1 MMVKLSTSDNIDAK
15 IRDLRASWE
24 GAQEPETCPKCGL
37 PMQYSQD
44 ANRKGTWTCGNCG
57 KQIAEGLDTLATMPI
72 GRKIGK
78 YFLHGLV
85 YSLLSIVLSFMW
97 SVVAVFLVLT
107 GFLIGI
113 AIALFLLVL
122 IAGAVNTFVSQLI
135 WKFSMN
141 DSIVGIFTH
150 GAVLGIIFILIGLVT
165 IIPIILIIG
174 NPFYMILLEIAM
186 CFVRG
191 FIGEKVAEHW
201 RE

>member
-1 MMVKLSTSDNIDAK
+1 MSM
-15 IRDLRASWE
+15 
-24 GAQEPETCPKCGL
+24 
-37 PMQYSQD
+37 
-44 ANRKGTWTCGNCG
+44 G
-57 KQIAEGLDTLATMPI
+57 KKI
-72 GRKIGK
+72 GR

-97 SVVAVFLVLT
+97 GFVAVFLILT
-107 GFLIGI
+107 GFFIGL

-122 IAGAVNTFVSQLI
+122 IAGAVNTFVSELV

-150 GAVLGIIFILIGLVT
+150 GAALGIIFVLISLVT
-165 IIPIILIIG
+165 IIPIMLIVG
-174 NPFYMILLEIAM
+174 NPFYLILLEIGM

-201 RE
+201 TE

>member
-1 MMVKLSTSDNIDAK
+1 
-15 IRDLRASWE
+15 
-24 GAQEPETCPKCGL
+24 
-37 PMQYSQD
+37 
-44 ANRKGTWTCGNCG
+44 
-57 KQIAEGLDTLATMPI
+57 MPI

>member
-1 MMVKLSTSDNIDAK
+1 MSM
-15 IRDLRASWE
+15 
-24 GAQEPETCPKCGL
+24 
-37 PMQYSQD
+37 
-44 ANRKGTWTCGNCG
+44 G
-57 KQIAEGLDTLATMPI
+57 KKI
-72 GRKIGK
+72 GR

-97 SVVAVFLVLT
+97 GFVAVFLILT
-107 GFLIGI
+107 GFFIGL

-122 IAGAVNTFVSQLI
+122 IAGTVNTFVSELV

-150 GAVLGIIFILIGLVT
+150 GAALGIIFVLISLVT
-165 IIPIILIIG
+165 IIPIMLIVG
-174 NPFYMILLEIAM
+174 NPFYLILLEIGM

-201 RE
+201 TE